1 MLSFRPSQSS
11 ETINRREKMPIAIH
25 TKYLGPSNVKGARI
39 KATIRRDNKTFW
51 TATIPFDHALDC
63 EARHAL
69 AAKAVLQKH
78 SPALLNEI
86 MSCAGSTLDN
96 LGYVFTVYP
105 QTV

>member
-1 MLSFRPSQSS
+1 
-11 ETINRREKMPIAIH
+11 MPIAIH
-25 TKYLGPSNVKGARI
+25 TKYIGPSNTKGSRI
-39 KATIRRDNKTFW
+39 KAMVRRDSKTIW
-51 TATIPFDHALDC
+51 TAIVPFDHALDC

-69 AAKAVLQKH
+69 AAKAVLRKH
-78 SPALLNEI
+78 SPEMLNEL